1 MKYDYDLFVIGAGS
15 GGVRAARIA
24 SIAGARVAVAEE
36 YRIGGTCVI
45 RGCVPKKFLVY
56 GAEFAQAFKD
66 APGYGW
72 TVSGATFDWRTLR
85 DNVQKEV
92 TRLSGIY
99 TSNLAKAGVTAY
111 EERAEVVD
119 AHTVKLSKSGSELS
133 AERILIATGGS
144 PHLPTE
150 LPGFELGISSNEAFH
165 LDALPRRLLIIGGGY
180 VALEFANIFH
190 GLGSETRIV
199 HRGDRMLRGFDDDL
213 RSHLHIETERL
224 GVNLSMKSTLTKLEK
239 HAGAIRATL
248 SSGETAD
255 ADVVLFATG
264 RVPSTRGLGLE
275 RAGVKLDDA
284 GAVIVDEYSQSCV
297 DSIYAIGDVTNRMNL
312 TPVAI
317 RDGHAFADTIYNNR
331 KRSVDHAD
339 VPSAVFG
346 RPPIGCVGLTEADAR
361 RSFSEIDVYRT
372 NFRPMRNVLAGNQER
387 TLMKLVVDRKTDRM
401 LGVHIAGEDA
411 PEMIQ
416 LAAVAV
422 KAGLTKTQWDS
433 TTALHPTAAE
443 ELVLMREKLAG
454 DSGGS
459 LSVSPTV

>member
-24 SIAGARVAVAEE
+24 ALAGARVAVAEE

-56 GAEFAQAFKD
+56 GAEFAQSFRD
-66 APGYGW
+66 AAGYGW
-72 TVSGATFDWRTLR
+72 TVGEATFDWTTLR

-99 TSNLAKAGVTAY
+99 TTNLARTGVAAF

-119 AHTVKLSKSGSELS
+119 AHKVKLVKSGSTLS
-133 AERILIATGGS
+133 AERILIATGGRPS
-144 PHLPTE
+144 LPE
-150 LPGFELGISSNEAFH
+150 GIPGAELGITSNEAFL
-165 LDALPRRLLIIGGGY
+165 LDQLPRRILIVGGGY

-190 GLGSETRIV
+190 GLGSDTRIV
-199 HRGDRMLRGFDDDL
+199 HRGDRMLRGFDNDL

-224 GVNLSMKSTLTKLEK
+224 GVKLTMNATLTKIEK
-239 HAGAIRATL
+239 ADDGLRATL
-248 SSGETAD
+248 STGDVAEAD
-255 ADVVLFATG
+255 AVLFAVG
-264 RVPSTRGLGLE
+264 RNPNTQGLGLE

-284 GAVIVDEYSQSCV
+284 GAVIVDEFSQSCV
-297 DSIYAIGDVTNRMNL
+297 ASIYAIGDVTNRMNL

-317 RDGHAFADTIYNNR
+317 RDGHAFADTIYNGR
-331 KRSVDHAD
+331 PTPVDHST

-346 RPPIGCVGLTEADAR
+346 RPPIGSVGLAESDAR
-361 RSFSEIDVYRT
+361 RSHGEVDIYRT
-372 NFRPMRNVLAGNQER
+372 NFRPMRNMISGNQER
-387 TLMKLVVDRKTDRM
+387 TLMKIVVDRKTDVL

-411 PEMIQ
+411 PEMVQ

-422 KAGLTKTQWDS
+422 KAGLTKRQWDS
-433 TTALHPTAAE
+433 TVALHPTAAE
-443 ELVLMREKLAG
+443 ELVLMREKVPG
-454 DSGGS
+454 
-459 LSVSPTV
+459 

>member
-24 SIAGARVAVAEE
+24 SLAGARVAIAEE

-56 GAEFAQAFKD
+56 GAEFAQFVAD

-72 TVSGATFDWRTLR
+72 TVGGARFDWATLR

-92 TRLSGIY
+92 TRLSSIY
-99 TSNLAKAGVTAY
+99 NSNLIKAGVTPY
-111 EERAEVVD
+111 EERAELLGANAVRL
-119 AHTVKLSKSGSELS
+119 TKSGSELT
-133 AERILIATGGS
+133 AERILIATGGA
-144 PHLPTE
+144 PQLPE
-150 LPGFELGISSNEAFH
+150 GIGGVELGITSNEVF
-165 LDALPRRLLIIGGGY
+165 LLEKFPRHVLIIGGGY

-190 GLGSETRIV
+190 GLGAETLIV

-213 RSHLHIETERL
+213 RAHMHIESERA
-224 GVNLSMKSTLTKLEK
+224 GIRLSMKTNVAKIEK
-239 HAGAIRATL
+239 AGGALRVTL
-248 SSGETAD
+248 SSGEQQDTD
-255 ADVVLFATG
+255 QVLFAVG
-264 RVPSTRGLGLE
+264 RHPNTRGLGLE
-275 RAGVKLDDA
+275 RAGVQLDKY
-284 GAVIVDEYSQSCV
+284 GAVVVDEYSHSNV
-297 DSIYAIGDVTNRMNL
+297 ASIYAIGDVTNRVNL

-317 RDGHAFADTIYNNR
+317 RDGHAFADSVYNNR
-331 KRSVDHAD
+331 PTPVDHRN

-346 RPPIGCVGLTEADAR
+346 RPPIGSVGLGEGDAR
-361 RSFSEIDVYRT
+361 QAYGQIDVYRT
-372 NFRPMRNVLAGNQER
+372 NFRPMRNMLSGNQER
-387 TLMKLVVDRKTDRM
+387 TLMKIVVESATDKL

-433 TTALHPTAAE
+433 TVALHPTAAE
-443 ELVLMREKLAG
+443 ELVLMREKAAAPA
-454 DSGGS
+454 SAA
-459 LSVSPTV
+459 

>member
-24 SIAGARVAVAEE
+24 SLAGAKVAVAEE

-56 GAEFAQAFKD
+56 GAEFSQSFRD

-72 TVSGATFDWRTLR
+72 TVGDVKFDWPTLR

-99 TSNLAKAGVTAY
+99 TTNLAKAGVTAF

-119 AHTVKLSKSGSELS
+119 AHKVRLAKSGTQLT
-133 AERILIATGGS
+133 AERILIATGGRPS
-144 PHLPTE
+144 LPE
-150 LPGFELGISSNEAFH
+150 GLPGAELGITSNEAF
-165 LDALPRRLLIIGGGY
+165 LLPELPRRILIVGGGY

-224 GVNLSMKSTLTKLEK
+224 GVKLSMNATLSKLEK
-239 HAGAIRATL
+239 AGGALRATL
-248 SSGETAD
+248 ASGDTVDAD
-255 ADVVLFATG
+255 AVLFATG
-264 RVPSTRGLGLE
+264 RHPNTEGLGLE
-275 RAGVKLDDA
+275 RAGVKLDDS
-284 GAVIVDEYSQSCV
+284 GAVIVDEFSQSCV
-297 DSIYAIGDVTNRMNL
+297 ESIYAIGDVTNRMNL

-317 RDGHAFADTIYNNR
+317 RDGHAFADTIYNGR
-331 KRSVDHAD
+331 PTAVDHSC

-346 RPPIGCVGLTEADAR
+346 RPPIGSVGLAESDAR
-361 RSFSEIDVYRT
+361 RSHGEIDIYRT
-372 NFRPMRNVLAGNQER
+372 NFRPMRNMLSGNQER

-411 PEMIQ
+411 PEMVQ

-422 KAGLTKTQWDS
+422 KAGLTKKQWDS
-433 TTALHPTAAE
+433 TVALHPTAAE
-443 ELVLMREKLAG
+443 ELVLMREKLPG
-454 DSGGS
+454 
-459 LSVSPTV
+459 

>member
-24 SIAGARVAVAEE
+24 SQAGARVAVAEE

-56 GAEFAQAFKD
+56 GAEFSQMFAD

-72 TVSGATFDWRTLR
+72 TVGPASFDWPTLR

-92 TRLSGIY
+92 SRLSGIY
-99 TSNLAKAGVTAY
+99 ASNLAKAGVTAF

-119 AHTVKLSKSGSELS
+119 AHTVKLKKSGGEVS
-133 AERILIATGGS
+133 AERILIATGGR
-144 PHLPTE
+144 PYLPE
-150 LPGFELGISSNEAFH
+150 GLPGLELGITSNEAF
-165 LDALPRRLLIIGGGY
+165 LLPKFPERILIVGGGY

-190 GLGSETRIV
+190 GLGAKTRIL
-199 HRGDRMLRGFDDDL
+199 HRGDKMLRGFDDDL
-213 RSHLHIETERL
+213 RAHMHIEVERGGTQL
-224 GVNLSMKSTLTKLEK
+224 TLKATLTKLEK
-239 HAGAIRATL
+239 AGGAIRATL
-248 SSGETAD
+248 STGETVDTD
-255 ADVVLFATG
+255 AVLYAIGRDPAT
-264 RVPSTRGLGLE
+264 SGLGLE

-297 DSIYAIGDVTNRMNL
+297 ESIYAIGDVTNRMNL

-317 RDGHAFADTIYNNR
+317 RDGHAFADTIYNQR
-331 KRSVDHAD
+331 PTPVDHSS

-346 RPPIGCVGLTEADAR
+346 RPPIGSVGLSESDAR
-361 RSFSEIDVYRT
+361 RSFDAVDIYRT
-372 NFRPMRNVLAGNQER
+372 NFRPMRNMLSGNQER
-387 TLMKLVVDRKTDRM
+387 TLMKIVADGKSGKL

-411 PEMIQ
+411 PEMVQ

-422 KAGLTKTQWDS
+422 KAGLTKQQWDS
-433 TTALHPTAAE
+433 TMALHPTAAE
-443 ELVLMREKLAG
+443 ELVLMREKVAAP
-454 DSGGS
+454 GS
-459 LSVSPTV
+459 AA

>member
-24 SIAGARVAVAEE
+24 SQAGARVAVAEE

-45 RGCVPKKFLVY
+45 RGCVPKKFLVF
-56 GAEFAQAFKD
+56 GAEFSQMLAD

-72 TVSGATFDWRTLR
+72 TVGPSSFDWPTLR

-99 TSNLAKAGVTAY
+99 TSNLAKAGVTAF

-119 AHTVKLSKSGSELS
+119 AHTVKLKKSGGEIT

-144 PHLPTE
+144 PYLPE
-150 LPGFELGISSNEAFH
+150 GLPGLELGITSNEAF
-165 LDALPRRLLIIGGGY
+165 LLKKFPGRILIVGGGY

-190 GLGSETRIV
+190 GLGAKTRIL
-199 HRGDRMLRGFDDDL
+199 HRGDKLLRGFDDDL
-213 RSHLHIETERL
+213 RAHMHIEVERGGTQL
-224 GVNLSMKSTLTKLEK
+224 TLKTTLTKLEK
-239 HAGAIRATL
+239 AGEAIGATL
-248 SSGETAD
+248 STGEVVETDAVLYAIGRNPHTA
-255 ADVVLFATG
+255 
-264 RVPSTRGLGLE
+264 GLGLE

-297 DSIYAIGDVTNRMNL
+297 ESIYAIGDVTNRMNL

-317 RDGHAFADTIYNNR
+317 RDGHAFADTIYN
-331 KRSVDHAD
+331 KRPTPVDHSS

-346 RPPIGCVGLTEADAR
+346 RPPIGTVGLTESDAR
-361 RSFSEIDVYRT
+361 RSHEAVDIYRT
-372 NFRPMRNVLAGNQER
+372 SFRPMRNMLSGNQER
-387 TLMKLVVDRKTDRM
+387 TLMKIVVDGQSGVL
-401 LGVHIAGEDA
+401 LGIHIAGEDA

-422 KAGLTKTQWDS
+422 KAGLTKQQWDS
-433 TTALHPTAAE
+433 TMALHPTAAE
-443 ELVLMREKLAG
+443 ELVLMREKVAAP
-454 DSGGS
+454 GS
-459 LSVSPTV
+459 SA

>member
-24 SIAGARVAVAEE
+24 SLAGAKVAIAEE

-56 GAEFAQAFKD
+56 GAEFAQMFAD

-72 TVSGATFDWRTLR
+72 TAGPATFSWPTLR

-99 TSNLAKAGVTAY
+99 TSNLAKAGVTAF
-111 EERAEVVD
+111 EERAEVID
-119 AHTVKLSKSGSELS
+119 AHTVKLRKSGSEFT
-133 AERILIATGGS
+133 AARILIATGGR
-144 PHLPTE
+144 PYLPE
-150 LPGFELGISSNEAFH
+150 GLPGVELGITSNEAF
-165 LDALPRRLLIIGGGY
+165 LLEKFPERVLIVGGGY

-190 GLGSETRIV
+190 GLGARTRIL

-213 RSHLHIETERL
+213 RAHMHIEVERGGTQL
-224 GVNLSMKSTLTKLEK
+224 TMKTTLTKLEK
-239 HAGAIRATL
+239 AGGAIRATL
-248 SSGETAD
+248 STGEATEAD
-255 ADVVLFATG
+255 MVLFAIGRDPNTG
-264 RVPSTRGLGLE
+264 GLGLD
-275 RAGVKLDDA
+275 RAGVKMDEA

-297 DSIYAIGDVTNRMNL
+297 ESIYAIGDVTNRMNL

-317 RDGHAFADTIYNNR
+317 RDGHAFADTLYNQR
-331 KRSVDHAD
+331 PTPVDHSS

-346 RPPIGCVGLTEADAR
+346 RPPIGSVGLSEADAR
-361 RSFSEIDVYRT
+361 RSFEAVDIYRT
-372 NFRPMRNVLAGNQER
+372 NFRPMRNMLSGNQER
-387 TLMKLVVDRKTDRM
+387 TLMKIVVDGSSGKL

-411 PEMIQ
+411 PEMVQ

-422 KAGLTKTQWDS
+422 KAGLTKKQWDS
-433 TTALHPTAAE
+433 TMALHPTAAE
-443 ELVLMREKLAG
+443 ELVLMREKVAAPG
-454 DSGGS
+454 SG
-459 LSVSPTV
+459 P